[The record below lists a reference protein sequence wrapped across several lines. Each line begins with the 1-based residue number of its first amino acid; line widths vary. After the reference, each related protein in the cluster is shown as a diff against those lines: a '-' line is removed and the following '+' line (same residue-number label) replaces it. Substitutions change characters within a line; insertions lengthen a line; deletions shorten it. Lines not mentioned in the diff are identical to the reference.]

1 MSGHDGQPIPNLVG
15 HLQQLLGH
23 ASETA
28 DKWIHFASSC
38 STEFLEG
45 WNKEATN

>member
-15 HLQQLLGH
+15 HLHLLLGH

-28 DKWIHFASSC
+28 DPWMGLLSH
-38 STEFLEG
+38 
-45 WNKEATN
+45 